1 MSRIDSTA
9 QIVALMRTQ
18 FGLARGAQNNSP
30 LSPAQAKATDG
41 KKKSL
46 ASVEAPTAQGQHL
59 IAQVAAISLHDPQR
73 HEKAF
78 RLFMA
83 SVLAQEFGVGSIGSG
98 ELEQLLD
105 QVIQRMQ
112 ADPHLRTAMHEAAE
126 HLLTGISADYK

>member
-9 QIVALMRTQ
+9 QIVSLMRTQ
-18 FGLARGAQNNSP
+18 FGLARRAQDSST
-30 LSPAQAKATDG
+30 LSSGKTKATDI

-46 ASVEAPTAQGQHL
+46 ANAEPLTSQARHL
-59 IAQVAAISLHDPQR
+59 IAQVAAISLNDPQR

-83 SVLAQEFGVGSIGSG
+83 SVLAQEFGVGLRGNG

-105 QVIQRMQ
+105 QVIQKMQ
-112 ADPHLRTAMHEAAE
+112 GDPHLRMAMHEAAE
-126 HLLTGISADYK
+126 NLLTGISPTH